1 MVDLS
6 INQCR
11 VLMNLI
17 EQNYSDYAQVEE
29 ISTMVELS
37 IAYRAI
43 ENEYESKISSKMEEE
58 KSKLPDQA
66 KDAAVVEP
74 KKVVPKLSAEPNTS
88 RGRPRKQKAEI
99 N

>member
-6 INQCR
+6 INQCK

-43 ENEYESKISSKMEEE
+43 ENEYESKISSKLEEE

-66 KDAAVVEP
+66 KDAAVEP
-74 KKVVPKLSAEPNTS
+74 KKVIPKLSAEPNTS